1 MKVAIYARVS
11 TSDGRQ
17 HTDNQVDELVAWAA
31 RLGHEVTQVYC
42 DRVTGTKAAEE
53 RPALAEALRDA
64 HERRYDVLLCWALD
78 RLSRGGIGATAAIL
92 ARLKGA
98 GVGLRSYK
106 ESWLDTSTPAIGE
119 LLTAVFAWVPRQEAD
134 RIRDRQFHP
143 ETPRQ
148 VVQDRR
154 RRQPL
159 DRLADPR
166 GRLVR
171 EGHRAPTAGARRR
184 ARSAGSS
191 EGWQHS
197 GGCRAARL

>member
-119 LLTAVFAWVPRQEAD
+119 LLTAVFAWVARQEAD
-134 RIRDRQFHP
+134 RIRDRVHAG
-143 ETPRQ
+143 
-148 VVQDRR
+148 
-154 RRQPL
+154 L
-159 DRLADPR
+159 DRAKRR
-166 GRLVR
+166 G
-171 EGHRAPTAGARRR
+171 T
-184 ARSAGSS
+184 
-191 EGWQHS
+191 
-197 GGCRAARL
+197 RAARPSGAHGWGSTPSALGWKFRRLAAFGRLPCCSAVMRRRFATGWPDS